1 MWFMW
6 WHNLKV
12 FDQDNMNMNNK
23 LSTAALAGLCLFSMP
38 NIALAQTADSGWKFS
53 VTPYLWLPSVDGQLN
68 YGPPSQG
75 GGSPSVSIDADKVL
89 DALEMAAM
97 IAGSARK
104 DRWVIATDFM
114 YLNMGTD
121 KSKVRSVDLNPGP
134 GRVNVATSSIS
145 GDANVDLKG
154 TIWTLAGGYSVVQTP
169 KMNIDLVAG
178 FRYLGLEA
186 TTNWNLNARVTGT
199 HSGQTATFARSGS
212 VTQSEDIWT
221 ALIGTQ
227 GRFMLG
233 ESPWFANYYLDVG
246 NGSSV
251 FTWQGAAGLGY
262 AFKWGDVVLD
272 YRYLSYSQDGD
283 KKLIDNLNF
292 GGLGLG
298 LNFRF

>member
-1 MWFMW
+1 MKDKM
-6 WHNLKV
+6 NVKKV
-12 FDQDNMNMNNK
+12 
-23 LSTAALAGLCLFSMP
+23 LSTTALTGLCLVAMP
-38 NIALAQTADSGWKFS
+38 DMALAQSADNGWKFS
-53 VTPYLWLPSVDGQLN
+53 VMPYLWLPSVDGQLN
-68 YGPPSQG
+68 YGPPRQG
-75 GGSPSVSIDADKVL
+75 GGSPNVSIDAEKVL

-97 IAGSARK
+97 ISGSARK
-104 DRWVIATDFM
+104 DRWVIATDFI

-145 GDANVDLKG
+145 GDVDVDLKG

-169 KMNIDLVAG
+169 GVNIDLVAG
-178 FRYLGLEA
+178 FRYLGLE
-186 TTNWNLNARVTGT
+186 TTTDWKLKAAVTGT
-199 HSGQTATFARSGS
+199 HSSRTATFSRSGS

-221 ALIGTQ
+221 ALVGSQ

-233 ESPWFANYYLDVG
+233 DSPWFANYYLDVG
-246 NGSSV
+246 GGSSV
-251 FTWQGAAGLGY
+251 FTWQGAAGMGY

-272 YRYLSYSQDGD
+272 YRYLYYGQDGD
-283 KKLIDNLNF
+283 KKLIDNISF

>member
-1 MWFMW
+1 MWC
-6 WHNLKV
+6 HNRKV
-12 FDQDNMNMNNK
+12 FDQDDMNMK
-23 LSTAALAGLCLFSMP
+23 KMMSAAALAGLCLVSVP
-38 NIALAQTADSGWKFS
+38 NIALAQTSDSGWKFS
-53 VTPYLWLPSVDGQLN
+53 VMPYLWLPSVDGQLN
-68 YGPPSQG
+68 YGPPPQG
-75 GGSPSVSIDADKVL
+75 GGSPSVSIDAEKLL

-97 IAGSARK
+97 ITGSARK
-104 DRWVIATDFM
+104 ERWVIATDFM

-134 GRVNVATSSIS
+134 GRVNVATTSIN

-169 KMNIDLVAG
+169 KMNIDVIAG

-186 TTNWNLNARVTGT
+186 TTNWTLSAAVTGT
-199 HSGQTATFARSGS
+199 HSGQTATFSRSGS
-212 VTQSEDIWT
+212 VTQRDDIWA

-227 GRFMLG
+227 GRFVLG
-233 ESPWFANYYLDVG
+233 DSPWFANYYLDMG
-246 NGSSV
+246 TGSSV
-251 FTWQGAAGLGY
+251 FTWQGSAGVGY

>member
-1 MWFMW
+1 MKDKM
-6 WHNLKV
+6 NVKKV
-12 FDQDNMNMNNK
+12 
-23 LSTAALAGLCLFSMP
+23 LSTTALTGLCLVAMP
-38 NIALAQTADSGWKFS
+38 DMALAQSADNGWKFS
-53 VTPYLWLPSVDGQLN
+53 VMPYLWLPSVDGQLN
-68 YGPPSQG
+68 YGPPRQG
-75 GGSPSVSIDADKVL
+75 GGSPNVSIDAEKVL

-97 IAGSARK
+97 ISGSARK
-104 DRWVIATDFM
+104 DRWVIATDFI

-145 GDANVDLKG
+145 GDVDVDLKG

-169 KMNIDLVAG
+169 GVNIDLVAG
-178 FRYLGLEA
+178 FRYLGLE
-186 TTNWNLNARVTGT
+186 TTTDWKLKAAVTGT
-199 HSGQTATFARSGS
+199 HSSRTATFSRSGS

-221 ALIGTQ
+221 ALIGSQ

-233 ESPWFANYYLDVG
+233 DSPWFANYYLDVG
-246 NGSSV
+246 GGSSV
-251 FTWQGAAGLGY
+251 FTWQGAAGMGY

-272 YRYLSYSQDGD
+272 YRYLYYGQDGD
-283 KKLIDNLNF
+283 KKLIDNISF

>member
-1 MWFMW
+1 MKDKM
-6 WHNLKV
+6 NVKKV
-12 FDQDNMNMNNK
+12 
-23 LSTAALAGLCLFSMP
+23 LSTTALTGLCLVAMP
-38 NIALAQTADSGWKFS
+38 DLALAQSADNGWKFS
-53 VTPYLWLPSVDGQLN
+53 VMPYLWLPSVDGQLN
-68 YGPPSQG
+68 YGPPRQG
-75 GGSPSVSIDADKVL
+75 GGSPNVSIDAEKVL

-97 IAGSARK
+97 ISGSARK
-104 DRWVIATDFM
+104 DRWVIATDFI

-145 GDANVDLKG
+145 GDVDVDLKG

-169 KMNIDLVAG
+169 GVNIDLVAG
-178 FRYLGLEA
+178 FRYLGLE
-186 TTNWNLNARVTGT
+186 TTTDWKLKAAVTGT
-199 HSGQTATFARSGS
+199 HSGRTATFSRSGS

-221 ALIGTQ
+221 ALIGSQ

-233 ESPWFANYYLDVG
+233 DSPWFANYYLDVG
-246 NGSSV
+246 GGSSV
-251 FTWQGAAGLGY
+251 FTWQGAAGMGY

-272 YRYLSYSQDGD
+272 YRYLYYGQDGD
-283 KKLIDNLNF
+283 KKLIDNISF

>member
-1 MWFMW
+1 MKDKM
-6 WHNLKV
+6 NVKKV
-12 FDQDNMNMNNK
+12 
-23 LSTAALAGLCLFSMP
+23 LSTTALTGLCLVAMP
-38 NIALAQTADSGWKFS
+38 DMALAQSADNGWKFS
-53 VTPYLWLPSVDGQLN
+53 VMPYLWLPSVDGQLN
-68 YGPPSQG
+68 YGPPRQG
-75 GGSPSVSIDADKVL
+75 GGSPNVSIDAEKVL

-97 IAGSARK
+97 ISGSARK
-104 DRWVIATDFM
+104 DRWVIATDFI

-145 GDANVDLKG
+145 GDVDVDLKG

-169 KMNIDLVAG
+169 GVNIDLVAG
-178 FRYLGLEA
+178 FRYLGLE
-186 TTNWNLNARVTGT
+186 TTTDWKLKAAVTGT
-199 HSGQTATFARSGS
+199 HSGRTATFSRSGS

-221 ALIGTQ
+221 ALIGSQ

-233 ESPWFANYYLDVG
+233 DSPWFANYYLDVG
-246 NGSSV
+246 GGSSV
-251 FTWQGAAGLGY
+251 FTWQGAAGMGY

-272 YRYLSYSQDGD
+272 YRYLYYGQDGD
-283 KKLIDNLNF
+283 KKLIDNISF